1 MQYCFWDVE
10 QSTITYL
17 IKAPMI
23 KNIYFVFLFIITLFF
38 ASCNDRNYPKVDD
51 SLCIINKTDTTIY
64 IEYGFENQLT
74 DYYSSNR
81 DSVPSEMIS
90 IRYLSNNTSDLW
102 LRQDSLEKM
111 IAKIKIY
118 RVDNQDTIFVEYKY
132 YSKLTQWEH
141 TYNHFYESSLNDNR
155 NSLTVRSEMFNK

>member
-1 MQYCFWDVE
+1 
-10 QSTITYL
+10 
-17 IKAPMI
+17 MI